1 MDEGEAAIAI
11 AEALEGSD
19 IKATGLDTGE
29 IFVTMPDGTKFAL
42 TLEEVEDFPIDED
55 DDDDGISGQ
64 DRESYS
70 DDQDRDSYTVDGDED

>member
-11 AEALEGSD
+11 ADALNESD
-19 IKATGLDTGE
+19 IKAIGLDTGE

-42 TLEEVEDFPIDED
+42 SLEEVDAFPIEEDE
-55 DDDDGISGQ
+55 DDGISGQ

-70 DDQDRDSYTVDGDED
+70 DDQDRDSYTVDGDDD

>member
-42 TLEEVEDFPIDED
+42 SVEEVESFPIDED
-55 DDDDGISGQ
+55 DDGIGGQ